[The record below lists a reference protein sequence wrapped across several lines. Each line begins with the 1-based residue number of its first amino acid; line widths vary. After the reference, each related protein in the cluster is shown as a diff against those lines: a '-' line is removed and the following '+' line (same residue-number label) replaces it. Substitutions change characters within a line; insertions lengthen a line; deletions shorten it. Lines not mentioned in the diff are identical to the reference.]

1 MEIKIDKKFFIK
13 LGIIVILCFASFCAG
28 RFIRFRRVSGTSD
41 ELISGIVLTRDEV
54 DKIADAIGISRN
66 SIKSAADLGRAVE
79 NGFNSLRE
87 GNELGLL
94 CVNEIK
100 RSIEDDKKFNANLQQ
115 TYTDYIDTTTAALD
129 MAINRAELYERIISA
144 YEQADGDSTKNSK
157 KSE

>member
-1 MEIKIDKKFFIK
+1 MSKTKKIIFI
-13 LGIIVILCFASFCAG
+13 ICCAILIFVTGFYSG

-144 YEQADGDSTKNSK
+144 YEQADRNISK
-157 KSE
+157 DNEKSE